1 MFRRAFLAH
10 PFVAGYQQR
19 GLQPV
24 VGVDTAPLVSM
35 NYRGQ
40 MFVLLGKDGNNE
52 VIPLCVAVAPQA
64 DMANWSWF
72 LMNCQQAHLDFS
84 RVVVIADRTRSLLA
98 AAEGLG
104 LLVRQC
110 TRHIIANLKVM
121 VKNLATV
128 QVEDLVWRAQAAE
141 SDAEFNSC
149 LSMIGLTCP
158 AAENYLR
165 SLDPRTWTLFCVAQQ
180 LKLYGWNTTLL
191 SAEASKAVLCLAP
204 YDFMQHYMEKFMTL
218 AYSQSVFAK
227 KWVKEG
233 KSFTDYGEKLLA
245 EQREAANFQVVQP
258 SDEGIIF
265 VTESRS
271 FPPRRYRVD
280 LSQRSCSCPYLFQ
293 MGVPCRH
300 FLAGLT
306 FFKRSGE
313 EAIHVDTCYSVRVFA
328 EQYDLQRTGNIELLL
343 DSELEE
349 NHAVRAPV
357 VARKR
362 GRPKA
367 KPFVTGGESLITPAV
382 ASAIMSIDNN
392 LLVDGEN
399 SSKRRCSSCG
409 QVGHSKRTCE
419 QNPAPP
425 LVSEPAPDTMV

>member
-1 MFRRAFLAH
+1 
-10 PFVAGYQQR
+10 
-19 GLQPV
+19 
-24 VGVDTAPLVSM
+24 
-35 NYRGQ
+35 

-52 VIPLCVAVAPQA
+52 VIPLCVAVASQPDA
-64 DMANWSWF
+64 EHWSWF
-72 LMNCQQAHLDFS
+72 LMHCQQAQVNFS
-84 RVVVIADRTRSLLA
+84 RAVVIADRTRGLVA

-104 LLVRQC
+104 LPLRQC
-110 TRHIIANLKVM
+110 TQHIIANLKAM

-128 QVEDLVWRAQAAE
+128 QVEDLVWRAQAAD

-165 SLDPRTWTLFCVAQQ
+165 GLDPRTWTLFCVAQQ
-180 LKLYGWNTTLL
+180 VKLYGWNTTMF
-191 SAEASKAVLCLAP
+191 SAEENKTLLALPP
-204 YDFMQHYMEKFMTL
+204 YDLMQYYMEKFMTL
-218 AYSQSVFAK
+218 AYNQSVHAK

-233 KSFTDYGEKLLA
+233 KVFTEYGEKLLE

-258 SDEGIIF
+258 SDEDVIF

-280 LSQRSCSCPYLFQ
+280 FSQRSCSCAYLFQ

-313 EAIHVDTCYSVRVFA
+313 ESGYVDACYSVSVFA
-328 EQYDLQRTGNIELLL
+328 EQYDLQRTGSIELLL

-349 NHAVRAPV
+349 NHAVRAPI

-362 GRPKA
+362 GRPKS
-367 KPFVTGGESLITPAV
+367 KPYPTGNDSLITPAV
-382 ASAIMSIDNN
+382 ASAVLTGASTILMEGN
-392 LLVDGEN
+392 GA
-399 SSKRRCSSCG
+399 KQRCSACG
-409 QVGHSKRTCE
+409 QEGHSKRSCD
-419 QNPAPP
+419 QNVPPTPSMVGEVAPNM
-425 LVSEPAPDTMV
+425 MV